1 MHSQQMASIMPIVI
15 GCINFLAYETIYR
28 EEPIGYPAQPGLI
41 RPSYCLFIRMGL
53 QIRYWAE
60 NGTGPTDSV
69 NYSTKSWIHMN
80 RESEILQNKVYKW
93 E

>member
-53 QIRYWAE
+53 QIRY
-60 NGTGPTDSV
+60 
-69 NYSTKSWIHMN
+69 
-80 RESEILQNKVYKW
+80 
-93 E
+93 